1 MPRRLA
7 STGIRACVPSPRATY
22 VVHVLETHTE
32 FPKLLGFKVRGAC
45 KKHARNRFPEMANFD
60 FFWSTESTADFSVQI
75 RPCRPAGEENLTA
88 DRVL

>member
-1 MPRRLA
+1 MPWRLA

-45 KKHARNRFPEMANFD
+45 KKHARNRFSEMAKVD
-60 FFWSTESTADFSVQI
+60 FFGPQSSADFSVQN
-75 RPCRPAGEENLTA
+75 RPCRPAGAENLTA

>member
-60 FFWSTESTADFSVQI
+60 FFGPESSLQI
-75 RPCRPAGEENLTA
+75 FGPNRPCRPAGAENLTA

>member
-1 MPRRLA
+1 MPWRLA

-60 FFWSTESTADFSVQI
+60 SFGPTRLQI
-75 RPCRPAGEENLTA
+75 FGPNRPCRPAGAENLTA